1 MVKILSHINPIEYEG
16 LQKICFNC
24 STYGHKACY
33 CPRKIRSDEGKFE
46 ATHRS
51 TTNYKG
57 CFQSS
62 EGIGTSAA
70 HAEVKGSRWLD
81 IVTMFLVANW
91 MVRGFAPL
99 IFLEDLYL
107 SPFQALVNI
116 GSFLY
121 TYHEALR
128 LPK

>member
-1 MVKILSHINPIEYEG
+1 MKDYKRYVLIVVDMATEPATVLEKLD
-16 LQKICFNC
+16 LM
-24 STYGHKACY
+24 KANL
-33 CPRKIRSDEGKFE
+33 K
-46 ATHRS
+46 ATHRN

-99 IFLEDLYL
+99 ILLEDLCL